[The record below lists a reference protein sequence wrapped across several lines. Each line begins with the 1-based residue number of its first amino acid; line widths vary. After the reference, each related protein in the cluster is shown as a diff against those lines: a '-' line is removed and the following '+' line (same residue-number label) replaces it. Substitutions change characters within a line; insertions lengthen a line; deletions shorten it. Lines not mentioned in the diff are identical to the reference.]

1 MTPITITDP
10 ALVEQLRR
18 VEATE
23 LRDPDGRV
31 LGRFTASEGV
41 RSGRPA
47 YTRDDVRRFREQ
59 LEEARRRSEAG
70 GVPPADSGRLP
81 AGLEVPTPDESR
93 RESRRPTDGK
103 PLLEALRDLENR
115 L

>member
-18 VEATE
+18 AEATE
-23 LRDPDGRV
+23 LRDAEGRV
-31 LGRFTASEGV
+31 LGQFTASGAV
-41 RSGRPA
+41 RSKRPA

-59 LEEARRRSEAG
+59 LEEARRRSEAE
-70 GVPPADSGRLP
+70 GVPLEGSGRLP
-81 AGLEVPTPDESR
+81 AGLEVPPPDESR
-93 RESRRPTDGK
+93 RENRKPIDGK